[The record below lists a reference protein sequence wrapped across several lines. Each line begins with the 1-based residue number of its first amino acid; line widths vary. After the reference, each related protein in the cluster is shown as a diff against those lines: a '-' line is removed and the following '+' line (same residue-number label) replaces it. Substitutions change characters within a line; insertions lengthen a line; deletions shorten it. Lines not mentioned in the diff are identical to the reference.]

1 MPRSLSLRP
10 YSLNLV
16 CDSHFRPLPL
26 FPFNQSQETA
36 FESSIDSS
44 TIAQFQRRAQEP
56 QQCSIQDWLSQ
67 PSSITMPAADEGKR
81 KAARET
87 IDILHEISTLLVRD
101 VAEQKVHG
109 VSTLTRPP

>member
-1 MPRSLSLRP
+1 
-10 YSLNLV
+10 
-16 CDSHFRPLPL
+16 
-26 FPFNQSQETA
+26 
-36 FESSIDSS
+36 
-44 TIAQFQRRAQEP
+44 
-56 QQCSIQDWLSQ
+56 
-67 PSSITMPAADEGKR
+67 MPAADEGKR